1 MATITTI
8 DRFLPHA
15 RGISKSARS
24 VKNFLVA
31 VDNSEH
37 SLHAVRYVG
46 TVLRDVPETSVTL
59 FHVLKPMPRG
69 LLEHGGSENPA
80 EEVRLAKELQQE
92 QEKWVRAE
100 SEKESPI
107 LTEAAKVLNQAGFPR
122 ERTVLKFS
130 HDDRVASNILDEAR
144 TGGYGTIVV
153 SRHGSNTKKRLLAAG
168 ITDHLLREASGV
180 TLWVVD

>member
-8 DRFLPHA
+8 DRFLPQAHQ
-15 RGISKSARS
+15 ISGSVRS
-24 VKNFLVA
+24 VKKFLVA
-31 VDNSEH
+31 VDESEH
-37 SLHAVRYVG
+37 SLRAVRYVG
-46 TVLRDVPETSVTL
+46 SVLRDMREASVTL

-100 SEKESPI
+100 SARESPI
-107 LTEAAKVLNQAGFPR
+107 LTMAANVLQQSGFPQ
-122 ERTVLKFS
+122 ERVTLKFS
-130 HDDRVASNILDEAR
+130 HDDHVARHILDEAR
-144 TGGYGTIVV
+144 AGGYGTIVV
-153 SRHGSNTKKRLLAAG
+153 SRQGSNVKKRLLAAG
-168 ITDHLLREASGV
+168 ITDQLLRDASGV